1 MVISH
6 FDTQG
11 NINNIFITYI
21 KKKSFKRKNNKNKVG
36 LSCVKL
42 SIGWSI
48 DDGST
53 SMSGLISLSVSQS
66 VHFYFS
72 KLT

>member
-42 SIGWSI
+42 SISWSI
-48 DDGST
+48 ADGST